1 MLLLVVVV
9 MCVGEQAGN
18 FPRSMVGWRRT
29 LSLWK
34 AWGHLQDTA
43 FSIRMCLFKHADSY
57 TAAAA
62 FWSLH
67 GVLELVLESSASCTS
82 RQLLWSLQVWSFLCE
97 VRLYRKYCMSCLLS
111 CFLTEYVVHT
121 PHAHLMPQQKSGLEP
136 PGAVVSFGT

>member
-1 MLLLVVVV
+1 MLLVVVV
-9 MCVGEQAGN
+9 KCVGEQAKIL
-18 FPRSMVGWRRT
+18 PCLMVSWQRI

-34 AWGHLQDTA
+34 AWGHLPGTA
-43 FSIRMCLFKHADSY
+43 FSIHMCLSKHADSY
-57 TAAAA
+57 TASAA
-62 FWSLH
+62 FWSSH

-97 VRLYRKYCMSCLLS
+97 VRLYRKYCMFCLLS
-111 CFLTEYVVHT
+111 CFLTAYVVHT